1 MDCIVVSDDENN
13 SLDDLDLIHASEHID
28 SIEKYRQKRKR
39 EIRRFWSLVFLNF
52 SSSST
57 REDELLAIQ
66 FEINNIDEQ
75 IDDLRSRRFQLAERQ
90 KQIQQTLEAERNSS
104 KELNSVEKWQRKGKS
119 SPDFLAITSSSNQS
133 PNLDDLNRFFLER
146 TSSRC
151 SWKNFQN

>member
-1 MDCIVVSDDENN
+1 M
-13 SLDDLDLIHASEHID
+13 
-28 SIEKYRQKRKR
+28 
-39 EIRRFWSLVFLNF
+39 NF

-151 SWKNFQN
+151 S